1 MGISLFEHNQTAY
14 DAAVSMLDTAGK
26 AAVIHPTGTG
36 KSFIAFKLCED
47 HPQKTVCWLS
57 PSEYIFYTQ
66 VENWKAAG
74 GKLQGKNKEE
84 DRQTSIIPN
93 IRFYTYA
100 KLMYINQDTFEKIQ
114 PDYIILDEFHR
125 CGATQWGSGV
135 KKLLGLYPKAKVLGL
150 SATSIRYLDNQ
161 RDMAWE
167 LFEGNIASELS
178 LGAAVARGILPM
190 PRYVLSAYS
199 FQEQLQTYKTKIQQ
213 IKNKAVRDTAEKQLE
228 ALRRALERA
237 KGLDEVFERHIEPW
251 KDTEITE
258 RNTNKEADNKEQHES
273 YNFNILS
280 IKNSTKDFNNPSILQ
295 KKYGKYL
302 VFCANYNHLNEMKD
316 LASKWFAKVDK
327 SPHIYTVYSECP
339 ETTKEFEAFKAD
351 NSSHLKL
358 LYCIDMLNEGIHIEG
373 IDGVILLRPTISPT
387 IYKQQIGR
395 ALAAGGKK
403 TPVIFDIVMNIEN
416 LFSVGAIEEEFR
428 EAVLL
433 YRKTGQED
441 QGIQESFQIID
452 EVQDCRKLFAKLKET
467 LGASWDA
474 MYSFAERYYKKH
486 GHLNIPKRYQTAEG
500 YSLGMWIAAQR
511 NVYLGKTSGNLS
523 ELQIKK
529 LSEIGMQWR
538 SSKDRIWEKYYAK
551 AVEYYQKYGNL
562 RLGIEKYNDGAIKK
576 KDKYF
581 IDVEEIKESEKISE
595 NKNKHLIDTK
605 ETDNYASLSRWLA
618 KLRMEQNNTETV
630 ANRFLT
636 PERVAALDALGMV
649 WDTPDILWEQ
659 HYNAAEQYYKEH
671 NNLDIPKYYVNEDG
685 IRLGCWIA
693 KQRNLWQKENNSKK
707 EEIKRSGYNK
717 NCLTKQQIIKLS
729 AIGMDWGKKTNITW
743 EQSYCA
749 ALDYFKIHGNL
760 DIPVSYRT
768 ADGYQLGRWIR
779 RQKDIYSKIESKE
792 NKEEIAADQSGL
804 KAERAE
810 KLKQIGIIKDND
822 SALEK
827 EFGEVQKKENR
838 LEDAWEHL
846 YQYARRFYLEQGH
859 LFISKRYA
867 DKDGTNLGSWLQRQ
881 RANYRKGIL
890 TKDQIQKLDRIG
902 MIWEIENP
910 WEIGYQHAK
919 QYFSKFKN
927 LSVPYTYFCEDGYRL
942 GKWISNQRCAYHN
955 LEGKRLDANQI
966 QKLSAIGMLWNAKPG
981 RAKEKLLSSQ

>member
-486 GHLNIPKRYQTAEG
+486 GNLNIPKRYQTAEG

>member
-474 MYSFAERYYKKH
+474 MYS
-486 GHLNIPKRYQTAEG
+486 
-500 YSLGMWIAAQR
+500 
-511 NVYLGKTSGNLS
+511 
-523 ELQIKK
+523 
-529 LSEIGMQWR
+529 
-538 SSKDRIWEKYYAK
+538 
-551 AVEYYQKYGNL
+551 
-562 RLGIEKYNDGAIKK
+562 
-576 KDKYF
+576 
-581 IDVEEIKESEKISE
+581 
-595 NKNKHLIDTK
+595 
-605 ETDNYASLSRWLA
+605 
-618 KLRMEQNNTETV
+618 
-630 ANRFLT
+630 
-636 PERVAALDALGMV
+636 
-649 WDTPDILWEQ
+649 
-659 HYNAAEQYYKEH
+659 
-671 NNLDIPKYYVNEDG
+671 
-685 IRLGCWIA
+685 
-693 KQRNLWQKENNSKK
+693 
-707 EEIKRSGYNK
+707 
-717 NCLTKQQIIKLS
+717 
-729 AIGMDWGKKTNITW
+729 
-743 EQSYCA
+743 
-749 ALDYFKIHGNL
+749 
-760 DIPVSYRT
+760 
-768 ADGYQLGRWIR
+768 
-779 RQKDIYSKIESKE
+779 
-792 NKEEIAADQSGL
+792 
-804 KAERAE
+804 
-810 KLKQIGIIKDND
+810 
-822 SALEK
+822 
-827 EFGEVQKKENR
+827 
-838 LEDAWEHL
+838 
-846 YQYARRFYLEQGH
+846 
-859 LFISKRYA
+859 
-867 DKDGTNLGSWLQRQ
+867 
-881 RANYRKGIL
+881 
-890 TKDQIQKLDRIG
+890 LDR
-902 MIWEIENP
+902 
-910 WEIGYQHAK
+910 K
-919 QYFSKFKN
+919 S
-927 LSVPYTYFCEDGYRL
+927 TRL
-942 GKWISNQRCAYHN
+942 N
-955 LEGKRLDANQI
+955 
-966 QKLSAIGMLWNAKPG
+966 
-981 RAKEKLLSSQ
+981 SSH

>member
-47 HPQKTVCWLS
+47 HPQKNVCWLS

-74 GKLQGKNKEE
+74 GKLQDKNKEK
-84 DRQTSIIPN
+84 DHQTSIIPN

-100 KLMYINQDTFEKIQ
+100 KLMYISQDAFEKIQ

-135 KKLLGLYPKAKVLGL
+135 KKLLELYPKAKVLGL

-199 FQEQLQTYKTKIQQ
+199 FQEQIQTYKTKIQQ
-213 IKNKAVRDTAEKQLE
+213 IRNKAVRDTAEKQLE

-237 KGLDEVFERHIEPW
+237 KGLDEVFARHIEPW
-251 KDTEITE
+251 KEKEITE
-258 RNTNKEADNKEQHES
+258 DRNTNKEADNKKQHES
-273 YNFNILS
+273 CNFNISS
-280 IKNSTKDFNNPSILQ
+280 IKNSMEDFNSSSILQ

-316 LASKWFAKVDK
+316 LATKWFAKVDK
-327 SPHIYTVYSECP
+327 SPHIYTLYSECP
-339 ETTKEFEAFKAD
+339 ETVKEFEAFKAD
-351 NSSHLKL
+351 GSCHLKL

-416 LFSVGAIEEEFR
+416 LFSIGAIEEEFR

-441 QGIQESFQIID
+441 QGVPKSFQIID
-452 EVQDCRKLFAKLKET
+452 EVQDCRKLFAKLRET

-474 MYSFAERYYKKH
+474 MYLLAERYYKEH

-562 RLGIEKYNDGAIKK
+562 RLGIEKYNGGAMKE

-581 IDVEEIKESEKISE
+581 IDAGEITEKQ
-595 NKNKHLIDTK
+595 KN
-605 ETDNYASLSRWLA
+605 TDNYASLSRWLA
-618 KLRMEQNNTETV
+618 KLRAERNDTKTF
-630 ANRFLT
+630 ANRFLM
-636 PERVAALDALGMV
+636 PERIAALDALGMV
-649 WDTPDILWEQ
+649 WDTPDIVWEQ

-671 NNLDIPKYYVNEDG
+671 NNLDIPKYYVNADG
-685 IRLGCWIA
+685 IRLGRWIA
-693 KQRNLWQKENNSKK
+693 KQRNLWQKENNTEK

-749 ALDYFKIHGNL
+749 ALDYLKIHGNL

-779 RQKDIYSKIESKE
+779 RQKDIYSKIEFKE
-792 NKEEIAADQSGL
+792 NKKEIAADRSGL

-810 KLKQIGIIKDND
+810 KLKQIGVIKDNN
-822 SALEK
+822 SVPEK
-827 EFGEVQKKENR
+827 EFGKVQKKENSM
-838 LEDAWEHL
+838 EDAWEHL

-919 QYFSKFKN
+919 QYFSKFEN

-981 RAKEKLLSSQ
+981 RAKEKLLSSR

>member
-251 KDTEITE
+251 KDTEIIE
-258 RNTNKEADNKEQHES
+258 RNTSKEADNKKQHEN
-273 YNFNILS
+273 YNCNILS

-618 KLRMEQNNTETV
+618 KLRMERNDTKTF

-671 NNLDIPKYYVNEDG
+671 NNLDIPKYYVNADG
-685 IRLGCWIA
+685 IRLGRWIA

-707 EEIKRSGYNK
+707 EEIKRLGYNK

-792 NKEEIAADQSGL
+792 NKEEIAADRSGL

-838 LEDAWEHL
+838 LEDAWEYL

-919 QYFSKFKN
+919 QYFSKFEN